1 MQKILMFSLLVL
13 GLPVTVQAA
22 TIEQRY
28 AQSCAACHATG
39 VMNAPKAHDQ
49 AAWAPRLKQGD
60 AALLTHIK
68 SGYKMMPAKGL
79 CADCSDAEYKA
90 LIKFMSN

>member
-1 MQKILMFSLLVL
+1 MRKIFILSLLVL
-13 GLPVTVQAA
+13 ALPVTAGAV

-28 AQSCAACHATG
+28 TQSCAPCHAAG
-39 VMNAPKAHDQ
+39 VMNAPKTHDR

-79 CADCSDAEYKA
+79 CSDCTDAEYKA